1 MIVRCKRC
9 VATNSRPEQVLD
21 KNGICNACHS
31 FEKKKLINWEERKKQ
46 FIKEIEEAKKNKI
59 KDNWDC
65 IIPSSG
71 GKDST
76 AQAFIAKE
84 YGLNPLI
91 VTATTCDL
99 SDIGKKNIEN
109 LKKNFDTIEISP
121 QKKIRS
127 RLNKISLETLGDI
140 SWPEH
145 VAIFTQPIQIASK
158 FDIKLILYG
167 EQPQFEYGGP
177 IRSNSNVMNRDWM
190 EEFGGFLGFRV
201 SDLIN
206 HYDFKREDLLPYIFP
221 DENLISNKKIKAIFM
236 GYYIDWNNEKN
247 FSLSKSKGFEPF
259 KSSIEGGNVS
269 YEKIDN
275 YQHGIHDYF
284 KYLKYGFSRSTD
296 QASWMIRQNIISR
309 DEGVR
314 LVKDND
320 GKYPSSYLGKKL
332 FEILKEI
339 DVTIEEFNDICD
351 KFTNKEIFKC
361 NQAGELIKDEEG
373 KLTLIDDGFNESS
386 NH

>member
-1 MIVRCKRC
+1 MLIRCKKC

-21 KNGICNACHS
+21 NKGICNACLS
-31 FEKKKLINWEERKKQ
+31 FEKKKLINWEERRNL
-46 FIKEIEEAKKNKI
+46 FLKEISEVKKDKN
-59 KDNWDC
+59 NWDC

-76 AQAFIAKE
+76 AQAFLARDL
-84 YGLNPLI
+84 GLNPLI

-99 SDIGKKNIEN
+99 SEIGRKNIEN
-109 LKKNFDTIEISP
+109 LKKSFDTIEISP
-121 QKKIRS
+121 QKKVRS
-127 RLNKISLETLGDI
+127 KLNKICLETIGDI
-140 SWPEH
+140 SWAEH
-145 VAIFTQPIQIASK
+145 VSIFTQPIQIAAK

-177 IRSNSNVMNRDWM
+177 ERLNSNIMDRKWM

-206 HYDFKREDLLPYIFP
+206 HYDFKKEELLPYIYP
-221 DENLISNKKIKAIFM
+221 EESLIKKKKIKALFM
-236 GYYIDWNNEKN
+236 GYYINWNNQNN
-247 FSLSKSKGFEPF
+247 FNMSKSKGFMPF
-259 KSSIEGGNVS
+259 HMPVEGTNLS

-309 DEGVR
+309 EEGIK
-314 LVKDND
+314 LVKEND
-320 GKYPSSYLGKKL
+320 GKYPSSYLGKQLKD
-332 FEILKEI
+332 ILNQI
-339 DVTIEEFNDICD
+339 DLTLDEFNKICD

-361 NQAGELIKDEEG
+361 NQAGELIKDEEER
-373 KLTLIDDGFNESS
+373 LFLVNDGF
-386 NH
+386 

>member
-1 MIVRCKRC
+1 MLKRCKRC
-9 VATNSRPEQVLD
+9 VTPNSRPEQVLD
-21 KNGICNACHS
+21 DNDVCNACLS
-31 FEKKKLINWEERKKQ
+31 FEIKKKIDWQNRKRLFLEE
-46 FIKEIEEAKKNKI
+46 ISEAKKSKI
-59 KDNWDC
+59 NDNWDC

-76 AQAFIAKE
+76 AQAFLARDL
-84 YGLNPLI
+84 GLNPLI

-99 SDIGKKNIEN
+99 SKIGRKNIEN
-109 LKKNFDTIEISP
+109 LKNSFDTIEISP

-127 RLNKISLETLGDI
+127 KLNKICLETIGDI
-140 SWPEH
+140 SWAEH
-145 VAIFTQPIQIASK
+145 VSIFTQPIQIAAK

-177 IRSNSNVMNRDWM
+177 ERLNSNIMDRKWM

-206 HYDFKREDLLPYIFP
+206 HYGFKEEELLPYIYP
-221 DENLISNKKIKAIFM
+221 DESLIKKKKIKALFM
-236 GYYIDWNNEKN
+236 GYYINWNNQNN
-247 FSLSKSKGFEPF
+247 FNISKSKGFTAFHIPV
-259 KSSIEGGNVS
+259 EGTNLS

-296 QASWMIRQNIISR
+296 QASWMIRQDIITR
-309 DEGVR
+309 EEGIK
-314 LVKDND
+314 LVKEND
-320 GKYPSSYLGKKL
+320 GKYPSSYLGKQLKD
-332 FEILKEI
+332 ILSQI
-339 DVTIEEFNDICD
+339 DLTLDEFNKICD

-373 KLTLIDDGFNESS
+373 RLFLVNDGF
-386 NH
+386 

>member
-1 MIVRCKRC
+1 MLNRCKKC

-21 KNGICNACHS
+21 KDGVCNACLS
-31 FEKKKLINWEERKKQ
+31 FEQKKLINWDERKKL
-46 FIKEIEEAKKNKI
+46 FIEEVAEAQKHKT

-76 AQAFIAKE
+76 AQAFVARDF
-84 YGLNPLI
+84 GLNPLI

-99 SDIGKKNIEN
+99 SNIGKQNIEN

-127 RLNKISLETLGDI
+127 KLNKICLETLGDI
-140 SWPEH
+140 GWPEH
-145 VAIFTQPIQIASK
+145 VSIFTQPIQIAAK
-158 FDIKLILYG
+158 LDIKLILYG

-177 IRSNSNVMNRDWM
+177 QRSDSNIMNRKWM

-206 HYDFKREDLLPYIFP
+206 HYGFKRDELLPYIYP
-221 DENLISNKKIKAIFM
+221 DESLIEKKGIKALFM
-236 GYYIDWNNEKN
+236 GYYMDWNNQKN
-247 FSLSKSKGFEPF
+247 YILSKTKGFVPF
-259 KSSIEGGNVS
+259 DGPIEGGNVG

-296 QASWMIRQNIISR
+296 QASWMIRQSIITR
-309 DEGVR
+309 EEGVK
-314 LVKDND
+314 LVKEND
-320 GKYPSSYLGKKL
+320 GKYPSSYLGKQLKN
-332 FEILKEI
+332 ILEDI
-339 DVTIEEFNDICD
+339 NLSLDQFNKICD
-351 KFTNKEIFKC
+351 KFTNKEIFRC
-361 NQAGELIKDEEG
+361 NQAGELIKDDSG
-373 KLTLIDDGFNESS
+373 KLTLINDGF
-386 NH
+386 

>member
-1 MIVRCKRC
+1 M
-9 VATNSRPEQVLD
+9 
-21 KNGICNACHS
+21 
-31 FEKKKLINWEERKKQ
+31 
-46 FIKEIEEAKKNKI
+46 
-59 KDNWDC
+59 
-65 IIPSSG
+65 
-71 GKDST
+71 
-76 AQAFIAKE
+76 
-84 YGLNPLI
+84 
-91 VTATTCDL
+91 
-99 SDIGKKNIEN
+99 
-109 LKKNFDTIEISP
+109 
-121 QKKIRS
+121 
-127 RLNKISLETLGDI
+127 
-140 SWPEH
+140 
-145 VAIFTQPIQIASK
+145 
-158 FDIKLILYG
+158 
-167 EQPQFEYGGP
+167 
-177 IRSNSNVMNRDWM
+177 
-190 EEFGGFLGFRV
+190 
-201 SDLIN
+201 
-206 HYDFKREDLLPYIFP
+206 
-221 DENLISNKKIKAIFM
+221 
-236 GYYIDWNNEKN
+236 
-247 FSLSKSKGFEPF
+247 
-259 KSSIEGGNVS
+259 S